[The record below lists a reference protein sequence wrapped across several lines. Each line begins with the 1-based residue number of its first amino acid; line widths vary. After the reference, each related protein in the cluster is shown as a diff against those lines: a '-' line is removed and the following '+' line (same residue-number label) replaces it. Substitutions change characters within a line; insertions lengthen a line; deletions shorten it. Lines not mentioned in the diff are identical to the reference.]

1 MTLLRSCRK
10 SGSELELR
18 STSLGS
24 YVNLIAVLKV
34 RTSLTFVCCNVR
46 GQGLTTARGMAGAG
60 LSLLGGRAQWL
71 PGLSV
76 TVRGSSPCELFTSTF
91 PSSFLPYCWPQY
103 EVLLETRSL
112 PWESG

>member
-18 STSLGS
+18 PTSLGS
-24 YVNLIAVLKV
+24 SVNLIAVLKV
-34 RTSLTFVCCNVR
+34 RTSLTFVCYNVR

-76 TVRGSSPCELFTSTF
+76 TV
-91 PSSFLPYCWPQY
+91 PSSFLPYCWPQC
-103 EVLLETRSL
+103 EVLPEIRSL